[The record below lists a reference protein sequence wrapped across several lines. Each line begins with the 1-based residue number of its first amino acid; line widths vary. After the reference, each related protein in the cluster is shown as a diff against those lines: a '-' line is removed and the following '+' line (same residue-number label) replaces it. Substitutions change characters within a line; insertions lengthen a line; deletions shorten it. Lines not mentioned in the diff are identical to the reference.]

1 MMENRTRVEK
11 YRKHREEIAQMD
23 TYRFENPYSIP
34 EEDEEMSD
42 IAMNDETLKTEH
54 IKKSTLSIS
63 LDNLI
68 KAHDEYTIM
77 MSQEEINKKR
87 KEEKKVK
94 QRKIRNI
101 VIIISVLASLL
112 IILIILVLI
121 LLLR

>member
-1 MMENRTRVEK
+1 
-11 YRKHREEIAQMD
+11 
-23 TYRFENPYSIP
+23 
-34 EEDEEMSD
+34 
-42 IAMNDETLKTEH
+42 MNDETLKTEH

-101 VIIISVLASLL
+101 VIIISVLATLVV
-112 IILIILVLI
+112 ILIVLVLI
-121 LLLR
+121 LLFR

>member
-1 MMENRTRVEK
+1 MENKTRVEK
-11 YRKHREEIAQMD
+11 YRKHREDIAQMD

-34 EEDEEMSD
+34 EGDDEMSD

-101 VIIISVLASLL
+101 VIIISVLATLVV
-112 IILIILVLI
+112 ILIVLVLI
-121 LLLR
+121 LLFR